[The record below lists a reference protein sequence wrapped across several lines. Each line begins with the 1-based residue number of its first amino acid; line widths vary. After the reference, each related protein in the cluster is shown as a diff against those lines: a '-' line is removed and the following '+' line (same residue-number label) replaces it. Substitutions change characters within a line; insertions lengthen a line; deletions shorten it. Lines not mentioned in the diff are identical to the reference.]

1 MEKRKR
7 GKRVS
12 VTLFYRSIVA
22 QELAEKIHYIRLN
35 GSILK
40 TLVGT
45 VVDRNIV
52 TTKTETITGLSVITK
67 IECLDQNMETISS
80 KDLNILLTPNKVVD
94 FEYSWEVN

>member
-1 MEKRKR
+1 M
-7 GKRVS
+7 S

-22 QELAEKIHYIRLN
+22 QELAERIHYIRLN
-35 GSILK
+35 GNILK
-40 TLVGT
+40 TLIGT

-52 TTKTETITGLSVITK
+52 TTKTEAISGLSVINK

-80 KDLNILLTPNKVVD
+80 KDLYILLTPNKVVD

>member
-1 MEKRKR
+1 M
-7 GKRVS
+7 S

-22 QELAEKIHYIRLN
+22 QELAERIHYIRLN

-40 TLVGT
+40 NLVGT

-52 TTKTETITGLSVITK
+52 TTKTEAISGLSVINK

>member
-1 MEKRKR
+1 MI
-7 GKRVS
+7 
-12 VTLFYRSIVA
+12 TLFYRSIVA
-22 QELAEKIHYIRLN
+22 QELAERIYYIRLN

-40 TLVGT
+40 SLVDT

-52 TTKTETITGLSVITK
+52 TTKTEAITGLSVINK

-80 KDLNILLTPNKVVD
+80 KDLNILLTPDKVVD